1 MTCNQKR
8 IFMIILR
15 SIVSIGLLTPLIVR
29 YYVPP
34 KSQFTKDFIKDL
46 LANKKSLIKMVD
58 IRMIAV
64 PQYQEL
70 GVCKIWKQVNEDE
83 DLMRFFCD
91 SYADGKYP
99 DRTYFY
105 NVLNTVHPSYVS

>member
-1 MTCNQKR
+1 
-8 IFMIILR
+8 MITSR
-15 SIVSIGLLTPLIVR
+15 STVSIGSLTLLIVR

-58 IRMIAV
+58 IKMIAV

-70 GVCKIWKQVNEDE
+70 GVFKIWKQVNEDE

-105 NVLNTVHPSYVS
+105 NVLNIVHPSYVT